1 MMKHEGKKRADLVE
15 VVDDAMADV
24 LRLKTPAERL
34 AIANQMWK
42 GARRMIRLV
51 LKQENPTWPDERIEQ
66 ETARRLSH
74 GSTGTS

>member
-1 MMKHEGKKRADLVE
+1 MKQKRIKRADLVE

-34 AIANQMWK
+34 AIANRMWTS
-42 GARRMIRLV
+42 AQRMIRLV

-74 GSTGTS
+74 GSAGTS